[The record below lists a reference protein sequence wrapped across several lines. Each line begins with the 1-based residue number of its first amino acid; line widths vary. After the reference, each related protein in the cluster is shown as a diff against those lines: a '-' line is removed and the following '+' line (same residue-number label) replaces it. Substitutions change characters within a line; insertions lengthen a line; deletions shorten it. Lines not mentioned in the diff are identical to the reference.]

1 MANAPL
7 DYASA
12 GGQGVLDQPRLT
24 RSDMVLIRKAVI
36 GGYNLTPEQR
46 QKVVARAAEIL
57 DAAPEE
63 ITDKEGNV
71 VGVSYRDQLGA
82 AKVLL
87 AADKMDMDVE
97 RMAKEPAPENH
108 LHLHS
113 EASAMTTQEIRAEL
127 SRIIGAKGAGV
138 IAGTGEPREGSKQP
152 A

>member
-7 DYASA
+7 EHASA

-63 ITDKEGNV
+63 ITDKDGNV

-87 AADKMDMDVE
+87 AADKMDLDVE
-97 RMAKEPAPENH
+97 RGVSENQTNVQVNVQNGLDLSKLTPEQ
-108 LHLHS
+108 LRALAG
-113 EASAMTTQEIRAEL
+113 EA
-127 SRIIGAKGAGV
+127 
-138 IAGTGEPREGSKQP
+138 
-152 A
+152 